1 MATYT
6 ADQLKGQ
13 GTAGENLSLTSIH
26 TFNFTNPGDSSYF
39 FMESNRNNNG
49 NYNTI
54 GGTFGTPCTNGTW
67 TDNSVGGLVYDKYI
81 MGCVVP
87 PGTSSISFVSAGP
100 FVLSTRYKFRGTG
113 TFSMSSS
120 FSPL

>member
-13 GTAGENLSLTSIH
+13 GSAGENLSLTNIH
-26 TFNFTNPGDSSYF
+26 TFTFTNPGDSSYF

-49 NYNTI
+49 NYNTV
-54 GGTFGTPCTNGTW
+54 GGTFGATVANGTW
-67 TDNSVGGLVYDKYI
+67 TNNSAKELISDKYI

-87 PGTSSISFVSAGP
+87 PGTSSISFIPSSPLPLGV
-100 FVLSTRYKFRGTG
+100 RYKFRGTG

-120 FSPL
+120 FVPV

>member
-13 GTAGENLSLTSIH
+13 GTTGENLSLTNTH
-26 TFNFTNPGDSSYF
+26 TFTFTNPGDSSYF

-54 GGTFGTPCTNGTW
+54 GGTFGNAVTNGTW
-67 TDNSVGGLVYDKYI
+67 TDNSSGGLVSDKYI

-87 PGTSSISFVSAGP
+87 PGTSSISFISAGP

-120 FSPL
+120 LNPL